1 MRYSLRFAAHRVALL
16 LLSTFLLSSP
26 GSAQAAARPRVQGR
40 YAKAIAKARTIVR
53 DSLAANGSP
62 GVSVAVAVDGKVVW
76 EEGFGF
82 ADLEQRVPVTPL
94 TKFRIGSV
102 SKSLTS
108 IALGL
113 LVESGQLN
121 LDAEVQQYA
130 PAYPRKPWPMTVR
143 QVGGHIAGI
152 RHYNGRE
159 SFSAKHY
166 NNVTDALEIFKN
178 DSLLFEPGTNFN
190 YSSYGFNLLSVV
202 VEGAAKEPFVRVMQ
216 TRVIGPL
223 GMTNTIPDY
232 PDSVIAHRTRF
243 YDREGKGAWEN
254 SPYVDQ
260 SNKWAGGGF
269 LSTPHDLLLLGSAVL
284 RPGLLKPETIAT
296 LTTSQRMRDGKE
308 TEYGIGWF
316 VAKDSEGRRMVFHS
330 GGSVGG
336 TTHLVT
342 YPDQGVAV
350 AMTVNAGGEVW
361 IGTGT
366 VPREVAQLFLA
377 GTPRR

>member
-1 MRYSLRFAAHRVALL
+1 MRRSFIHASRVAALL
-16 LLSTFLLSSP
+16 VATSFTP
-26 GSAQAAARPRVQGR
+26 PAHAQSAARPPLPGR
-40 YAKAIAKARTIVR
+40 YAKAIARARTIVR

-62 GVSVAVAVDGKVVW
+62 GVSIAVAVDGIRVW

-82 ADLEQRVPVTPL
+82 ADLEQRVPVTPQ
-94 TKFRIGSV
+94 TTFRIGSV

-113 LVESGQLN
+113 LVQGGQID
-121 LDAEVQQYA
+121 LDAEVQRYA
-130 PAYPRKPWPMTVR
+130 PSFPRKPWPVTVR

-152 RHYNGRE
+152 RHYNGLE
-159 SFSAKHY
+159 YLSAKHY
-166 NNVTDALEIFKN
+166 DNVSDPLAIFQD

-190 YSSYGFNLLSVV
+190 YSSYGFNLLSAV
-202 VEGAAKEPFVRVMQ
+202 VEGAAKEPFVRAMQ
-216 TRVIGPL
+216 SRVIAAL
-223 GMTNTIPDY
+223 GMTNTLPDF
-232 PDSVIAHRTRF
+232 PDSLVAHRTRF
-243 YDREGKGAWEN
+243 YDREGKGAWQN

-269 LSTPHDLLLLGSAVL
+269 LSTPSDLLLLGGAVM
-284 RPGLLKPETIAT
+284 RPGLLTPETIAT
-296 LTTSQRMRDGKE
+296 LTTSQRTRDGKE
-308 TEYGIGWF
+308 TGYGIGWF
-316 VAKDSEGRRMVFHS
+316 VAKDSTGRRMVFHS

-350 AMTVNAGGEVW
+350 SMAVNAGGEVW

-366 VPREVAQLFLA
+366 VPREVAQLFLTEKA
-377 GTPRR
+377 RR